1 MQKTHGAVGEQ
12 EIRSVVES
20 SGVAAEHAG
29 RARFGIDFPV
39 VRLAKITT
47 RQLKSG
53 LPTLS
58 RLKACGNE
66 SWRAM

>member
-1 MQKTHGAVGEQ
+1 MHKTHGAIGERA
-12 EIRSVVES
+12 IRSVIDS

-29 RARFGIDFPV
+29 RVRFRIDFPV